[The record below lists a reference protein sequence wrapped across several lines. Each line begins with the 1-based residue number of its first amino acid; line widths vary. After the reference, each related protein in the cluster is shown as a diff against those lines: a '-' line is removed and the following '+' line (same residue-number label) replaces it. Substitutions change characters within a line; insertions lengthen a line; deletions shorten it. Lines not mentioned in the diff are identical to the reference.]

1 MNQQSTP
8 TQNSQSQWQDTGS
21 TGSSVSFDSISEP
34 GAYIA
39 NWNGHLIRVP
49 QDGVAQGRSPLINIV
64 GMQSLTVTK
73 ISDNPFVTL
82 TKARLIASNYD
93 LNVNF

>member
-1 MNQQSTP
+1 MNQQGTP
-8 TQNSQSQWQDTGS
+8 THNSQSQCQNTGS
-21 TGSSVSFDSISEP
+21 AGSSVPFEGISEP

-39 NWNGHLIRVP
+39 NWSGHLIRVP

-64 GMQSLTVTK
+64 GMQPLTVTK

-82 TKARLIASNYD
+82 TKARLLAANFD
-93 LNVNF
+93 MNVNF